1 MLVVCNFCKGYTNK
15 IFIKIKGYH
24 SQEDEIQVEAYINTL
39 YILMTGGKM
48 SSHPWNFYP
57 SWNAH
62 DHKTVIVSKQ
72 RKC

>member
-1 MLVVCNFCKGYTNK
+1 MKD
-15 IFIKIKGYH
+15 YH
-24 SQEDEIQVEAYINTL
+24 SQEDEIHVEAYINKL

-62 DHKTVIVSKQ
+62 NHKM
-72 RKC
+72 